1 MKSKRKELNNMELV
15 RKTVEVEKNGEK
27 KRYTNYYILT
37 DNGNYVAVKPA
48 FENDYKTLY
57 VLSKDA
63 SKPF

>member
-1 MKSKRKELNNMELV
+1 MELV

-57 VLSKDA
+57 VLSKDVNQ
-63 SKPF
+63 SPF

>member
-1 MKSKRKELNNMELV
+1 MKRKGQNNMELV

-27 KRYTNYYILT
+27 KKYTNYFLLT
-37 DNGNYVAVKPA
+37 DNGNYVAIKPA

-57 VLSKDA
+57 VLSKDV